1 MKSLLTLLLLALPV
15 GMANAAPQ
23 SRQLARPDGGTIHY
37 TLDAPPGESAGLL
50 VLAQGSDC
58 RPAAGNANLAVIR
71 AAFPAYTA
79 VIVEKSGISPDSP
92 VQHGNSDCP
101 PEFRDTYTLSGRI
114 ADYQTVLAALDADPA
129 KTILFGGSEGGLA
142 MEALAARFHPAAA
155 ILLSGSVGETFG
167 DMVLASVPPQGR
179 AIVRAGFEAA
189 RADPHGSTL
198 LSGHTH
204 RFWADALDH
213 RSSDYLEATDTPFL
227 LIHARP
233 ARPFRR
239 PGPLQPHLLGIS
251 RPRPRHD
258 RPRRPV
264 APARDCP
271 PGRRLGRAAP
281 ARLLTRHGLIP
292 TGGRRS
298 PPAKDRPCCPGSNSM
313 KPMCPAATCSGSC
326 SAAPNS
332 PSCPAPPN

>member
-1 MKSLLTLLLLALPV
+1 MKSLLALLLLALPV

-23 SRQLARPDGGTIHY
+23 SRQLPRPDGGTIHY
-37 TLDAPPGESAGLL
+37 TLDVPSGESAGLL

-58 RPAAGNANLAVIR
+58 RPATGNANLAVIR

-79 VIVEKSGISPDSP
+79 LIVEKSGINPDSP

-114 ADYQTVLAALDADPA
+114 ADYRAVLAALDADPA
-129 KTILFGGSEGGLA
+129 RTILFGGSEGGLA
-142 MEALAARFHPAAA
+142 MEALGAHIHPAAT

-167 DMVLASVPPQGR
+167 DMVLASVPPQGQ

-227 LIHARP
+227 LIYGGRDTAPVQAVRALPDRFAAQGRCNLTYWEFP
-233 ARPFRR
+233 ALDHGMADPAGR
-239 PGPLQPHLLGIS
+239 S
-251 RPRPRHD
+251 RL
-258 RPRRPV
+258 
-264 APARDCP
+264 PAI
-271 PGRRLGRAAP
+271 
-281 ARLLTRHGLIP
+281 ARLAAAWAEQPL
-292 TGGRRS
+292 
-298 PPAKDRPCCPGSNSM
+298 PAC
-313 KPMCPAATCSGSC
+313 
-326 SAAPNS
+326 
-332 PSCPAPPN
+332 